1 MLALNTNSFFKNKMQ
16 FQKILFLLFFLGF
29 GLFVK
34 AQVKPTI
41 KEFTIIDED
50 TIIISKV
57 PEVEI
62 LAFKDYDEKLRY
74 YILKRKVLKVY
85 PYALKA
91 KTKLVAIQVGLDS
104 IPKRR
109 HKKRYSKEVANWMKE
124 EYAEQLKNL
133 TMSEGRILVKLIYR
147 ETQITSYELV
157 KSYRGRFNAFFWQTL
172 AKFYDNDLKAKY
184 NPINDREDMLL
195 EHIILQAKLEGKFN

>member
-1 MLALNTNSFFKNKMQ
+1 MQ

-74 YILKRKVLKVY
+74 YILKRKILKVY

-109 HKKRYSKEVANWMKE
+109 HKKRYTKEVANWMKE

-184 NPINDREDMLL
+184 DPINDREDMLL

>member
-1 MLALNTNSFFKNKMQ
+1 MQ

-29 GLFVK
+29 VLFVK

-91 KTKLVAIQVGLDS
+91 KKKLVAIQVGLDS

-109 HKKRYSKEVANWMKE
+109 HKKRYTKEVANWVKE

-184 NPINDREDMLL
+184 DPINDREDMLL

>member
-1 MLALNTNSFFKNKMQ
+1 MK
-16 FQKILFLLFFLGF
+16 FQKILFLLVFLGF

-34 AQVKPTI
+34 AQVQPTI
-41 KEFTIIDED
+41 KEFIIVDED
-50 TIIISKV
+50 TIIISKL

-91 KTKLVAIQVGLDS
+91 KKRLVAIQVGLDS
-104 IPKRR
+104 LPKRR
-109 HKKRYSKEVANWMKE
+109 HKKRYTKEVANWVKE

-172 AKFYDNDLKAKY
+172 AKFYDNDLKARY
-184 NPINDREDMLL
+184 YPINNREDMLI
-195 EHIILQAKLEGKFN
+195 EHIILQAKLEGKID